1 MPDREGQQLGN
12 YELLRLLGKGGYAEV
27 YLGQHRILTTLA
39 AIKIFPAFLTDQ
51 DRDSFLSEARI
62 MAHLLHPNIVR
73 ILEGSIEG
81 GTPFLVMDYAPNGTL
96 RDLHPAG
103 ERLAPEKVLVYVR
116 QIAAALD
123 YAHQEHLVHRDIKP
137 GNLLLGRNKEVL
149 LSDFG
154 LAVTAQRSH
163 TQPRSEV
170 AGTVAYIAPE
180 QIEGR
185 PSPSS
190 DQYSLGVVI
199 YEWLSGAWPFH
210 GSVREIVAHHLATPP
225 PSLRAKVPLFSVA
238 IEQVVLRAL
247 AKNPSERYA
256 SVSEFADALAQ
267 AIQQGRPGRLIK
279 RPYPS
284 GAEPKV
290 TPSLL
295 PPHPDSTPAE
305 KAPSVTPDLLS
316 SVRSE
321 KAAGG
326 SAAAPG
332 AAQRSPTPPS
342 LPVSQED
349 IRAAGQQYQVKEKP
363 PVGTTLLTYRGHAS
377 AVTALAWS
385 PDGKRLASGS
395 WDCTV
400 HLWDT
405 AIGSRF
411 LRYQGHNAGV
421 TSVAWSPDK
430 KRLASGSA
438 DGVVQVWD
446 VATGQ
451 TRFTYHGQAEAI
463 TALAW
468 SLDAAYLAS
477 ASTDLSVH
485 IWKPTPQ
492 GKPIIYKG
500 HRAIIEVIL
509 WSVDR
514 RRITTVGRDQTVQT
528 WDVSSGA
535 NVLTRHNPD
544 APARSIAWAPD
555 GVRLASGSED
565 GLVTVRES
573 PSNRLLFIYRNH
585 TEKVLVVGWSPDG
598 ARIASG
604 GADQT
609 VQVWQAR

>member
-27 YLGQHRILTTLA
+27 HLGQHRILTTLA

-103 ERLAPEKVLVYVR
+103 ERLAPEMVLGYVR

-123 YAHQEHLVHRDIKP
+123 YAHQEQLVHRDIKP

-154 LAVTAQRSH
+154 LAVTSQRSH

-180 QIEGR
+180 QIDGR
-185 PSPSS
+185 PCPPS

-210 GSVREIVAHHLATPP
+210 GSVREIVAHHLTTPP
-225 PSLRAKVPLFSVA
+225 PSLRARVPLISVA
-238 IEQVVLRAL
+238 IEQVILRAL
-247 AKNPSERYA
+247 AKNPTERYA
-256 SVSEFADALAQ
+256 SVSAFADALEQ
-267 AIQQGRPGRLIK
+267 AIQQGQPRRLIK
-279 RPYPS
+279 QPYPS
-284 GAEPKV
+284 GAKPKV

-295 PPHPDSTPAE
+295 PPYPDSTP
-305 KAPSVTPDLLS
+305 
-316 SVRSE
+316 SE
-321 KAAGG
+321 KAASATPDQLSSAGAEKAARG
-326 SAAAPG
+326 SAAIPD
-332 AAQRSPTPPS
+332 AAQHPPTLLS
-342 LPVSQED
+342 SPVSQEAIPASD
-349 IRAAGQQYQVKEKP
+349 QQSQVKEKP
-363 PVGTTLLTYRGHAS
+363 LAGTTLLTYRGHTS

-400 HLWDT
+400 HLWN
-405 AIGSRF
+405 AANGSRI
-411 LRYQGHNAGV
+411 LRYQGHTAGV

-451 TRFTYHGQAEAI
+451 TRFTYHGQPEAI

-468 SLDAAYLAS
+468 SWDGAYLAS
-477 ASTDLSVH
+477 ASTDLTVH
-485 IWKPTPQ
+485 IWKPTSQ
-492 GKPIIYKG
+492 GKPFIYKG
-500 HRAIIEVIL
+500 HRAIVEVIV
-509 WSVDR
+509 WSADS
-514 RRITTVGRDQTVQT
+514 RRITTVGRDQTMQT
-528 WDVSSGA
+528 WDASSGA
-535 NVLTRHNPD
+535 NVLTSRNPD
-544 APARSIAWAPD
+544 APARSVAWAPD
-555 GVRLASGSED
+555 GGRLASGGED

-573 PSNRLLFIYRNH
+573 PSNRLLFIYRSH
-585 TEKVLVVGWSPDG
+585 MQKVLVVGWSPDG
-598 ARIASG
+598 ACVASG
-604 GADQT
+604 GVDQT
-609 VQVWQAR
+609 VQIWQAR